1 MEISKGYIC
10 KVYPQSGL
18 LVNHFISCDGGVI
31 GLGYREI
38 VKVIMTNHG
47 KVPYETFVGQ
57 RIAHIIFHKV
67 EQVTFIK
74 ANTLSKT
81 ERQCGGF
88 GSTGY

>member
-1 MEISKGYIC
+1 MEISKGCIC
-10 KVYPQSGL
+10 KIYPQSGL
-18 LVNHFISCDGGVI
+18 LVNRDGGVI

-67 EQVTFIK
+67 EQVTFVK